1 MTVVLDTAH
10 LTKSFGHVAAIKDVS
25 FSLQHGEIRALCG
38 ENGAGKST
46 FVKMLMGIVAPDA
59 GSISL
64 NGTNVS
70 IHSPQHAQSLGLG
83 LVAQE
88 LSLVPHLSIV
98 DNIWLGSD
106 RVPLFYRIKNLRKLA
121 QRSLE
126 ILGVGDWELDV
137 PVSRLQIGNRQIV
150 EIARLLARDARILI
164 LDEPTATLS
173 DREITRLLSVL
184 KSIKAKGH
192 AVIYI
197 THRLGEVFDLC
208 DTVTIFR
215 NGEHVTTDS
224 VSDFT
229 RASLVDLMLGRPS
242 GDMYPSGKTEI
253 TDAAEVLS
261 VRDLHVPNQVYGLS
275 FAAKRGEILGIAG
288 QIGSGANVV
297 TRALAGIIPDAGGDV
312 QGEWRTA
319 AARQCSCVASAYDPF
334 PVGRSSGRGFISRTP
349 SSGKP
354 RCVQPS

>member
-126 ILGVGDWELDV
+126 IPGV
-137 PVSRLQIGNRQIV
+137 
-150 EIARLLARDARILI
+150 A
-164 LDEPTATLS
+164 
-173 DREITRLLSVL
+173 
-184 KSIKAKGH
+184 
-192 AVIYI
+192 
-197 THRLGEVFDLC
+197 
-208 DTVTIFR
+208 
-215 NGEHVTTDS
+215 
-224 VSDFT
+224 
-229 RASLVDLMLGRPS
+229 
-242 GDMYPSGKTEI
+242 
-253 TDAAEVLS
+253 
-261 VRDLHVPNQVYGLS
+261 
-275 FAAKRGEILGIAG
+275 
-288 QIGSGANVV
+288 
-297 TRALAGIIPDAGGDV
+297 
-312 QGEWRTA
+312 
-319 AARQCSCVASAYDPF
+319 
-334 PVGRSSGRGFISRTP
+334 
-349 SSGKP
+349 
-354 RCVQPS
+354 